1 MNKLQES
8 VLTTYHQYTHT
19 FQQAYE
25 EFVAAAALDARVKPD
40 TSTALPFYNEPCMFV
55 YSRGVELY
63 QSHEQ
68 LGVYFEQVMEYMKA
82 NDNLRSD
89 LGTPSLT
96 FLGASCVLLSVEV
109 ERVNRKGEKYD
120 ESGATYTMHLD
131 QGVWRIAVVT
141 VHPRE
146 DVFGEPAV

>member
-1 MNKLQES
+1 
-8 VLTTYHQYTHT
+8 
-19 FQQAYE
+19 
-25 EFVAAAALDARVKPD
+25 
-40 TSTALPFYNEPCMFV
+40 MFV

-63 QSHEQ
+63 QNYEQ
-68 LGVYFEQVMEYMKA
+68 LAVYFEQVMTHMKA

-89 LGTPSLT
+89 LGTPRLT

-109 ERVNRKGEKYD
+109 TRVNRQGDQYEQ
-120 ESGATYTMHLD
+120 SGATYTMHLD

-141 VHPRE
+141 VHPKD